1 MAKKEV
7 LSRVLDILGIGEPQ
21 MGDFDSRLRLQKI
34 VYLLQASGLSLG
46 YGYNWY
52 VRGPYS
58 PDLTKTL
65 YEIFENEWI
74 GEQIKTIRF
83 NDHDNIVS
91 KLIDLR
97 KNIGEENINDTLYLE
112 VLASLHYINK
122 MTFSGNGKREE
133 LKEKLFKA
141 KPSLKNI
148 RNIDI
153 IFAKAYDNV
162 AKFS

>member
-21 MGDFDSRLRLQKI
+21 MGDFDSRLKLQKI

-58 PDLTKTL
+58 PSLTKTL
-65 YEIFENEWI
+65 YKIYENKDVFEQSKE
-74 GEQIKTIRF
+74 IRF
-83 NDHDNIVS
+83 KNHNNIVNS
-91 KLIDLR
+91 LTEFKGKL
-97 KNIGEENINDTLYLE
+97 GENINDTLYLE

-122 MTFSGNGKREE
+122 VTFSGNVEYE
-133 LKEKLFKA
+133 QLKNKLLNA
-141 KPSLKNI
+141 KPSLK
-148 RNIDI
+148 
-153 IFAKAYDNV
+153 AKSGIENV
-162 AKFS
+162 IKTAHKDLVNFS